1 MFACAS
7 SSLFPGLYIFLF
19 FLIVGISILSV
30 NHAVP
35 RVPLR
40 FTSFL
45 LSIIGLSGICR
56 LGVFLVRCK
65 CVVRQINRM
74 DVSLASRRSRSVR
87 LCQPKRLDTGQRH
100 TRIPS
105 GSCVS
110 KRDYI
115 ASNQSQMFYERMIH
129 NFGRW
134 PYPTQRRGNPLTP
147 PYFPTY
153 HTSAVPLTNR
163 ERGMSTDQRAS
174 ERVGELIHYA
184 YESLLQVNAGLERL
198 QDLIGLGMDLK
209 QLLIPHS
216 QMTWKF
222 MVPQQQKFRENW
234 DKFISSMEDA
244 NSSVGPDL
252 RRVEAEAI
260 GIKPAPAPLT
270 ADAARVPEKVILV
283 MPVEVW
289 WFCQSSMFINW

>member
-1 MFACAS
+1 
-7 SSLFPGLYIFLF
+7 
-19 FLIVGISILSV
+19 
-30 NHAVP
+30 
-35 RVPLR
+35 
-40 FTSFL
+40 
-45 LSIIGLSGICR
+45 
-56 LGVFLVRCK
+56 
-65 CVVRQINRM
+65 
-74 DVSLASRRSRSVR
+74 
-87 LCQPKRLDTGQRH
+87 
-100 TRIPS
+100 
-105 GSCVS
+105 
-110 KRDYI
+110 
-115 ASNQSQMFYERMIH
+115 
-129 NFGRW
+129 
-134 PYPTQRRGNPLTP
+134 
-147 PYFPTY
+147 
-153 HTSAVPLTNR
+153 
-163 ERGMSTDQRAS
+163 MSTDQRAS
-174 ERVGELIHYA
+174 EKVGELIHYA

-270 ADAARVPEKVILV
+270 ADAARVPEKVIPV